1 MSYRHSR
8 TAEEAYL
15 RSTFLLVLELYVDN
29 RTADELERQV
39 LEIYRELEPAYII
52 AGLPA
57 YVADAEG
64 TVYPACELIKDWK
77 SIRFDPKAKRR

>member
-8 TAEEAYL
+8 TAEEDYL

-29 RTADELERQV
+29 RTTDELERQV
-39 LEIYRELEPAYII
+39 LETYRELEPAYLRV
-52 AGLPA
+52 GLPA
-57 YVADAEG
+57 YVAVTEG
-64 TVYPACELIKDWK
+64 PVYPACELIKDWK